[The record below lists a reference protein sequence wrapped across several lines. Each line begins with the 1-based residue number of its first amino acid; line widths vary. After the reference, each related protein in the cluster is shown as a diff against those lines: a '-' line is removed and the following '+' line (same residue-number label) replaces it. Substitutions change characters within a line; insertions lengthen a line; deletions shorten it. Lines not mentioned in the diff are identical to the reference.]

1 MRPIV
6 CLLTCCLALIAAADD
21 AVRTWTT
28 ADGTSM
34 QAQFVRE
41 VDGDVTF
48 LKDGKLIILPLD
60 QLSGEDQKFIRAA
73 EANKKVEDAPL
84 PLGAPRPVENTPAT
98 PESTPA
104 SDAKSSL

>member
-28 ADGTSM
+28 ADGTTM

-48 LKDGKLIILPLD
+48 LKDGKLIVVPLD
-60 QLSGEDQKFIRAA
+60 RLSERDQKAIRDL
-73 EANKKVEDAPL
+73 ETNKKADPTTPPA
-84 PLGAPRPVENTPAT
+84 GAPREEPAI
-98 PESTPA
+98 PA
-104 SDAKSSL
+104 PDADSAPPLGSRS